1 MGERDW
7 RTITFEFRS
16 IITMALVALTYSLSM
31 LLPLHLYTVA
41 GFLAGLTVLS
51 LGIVIRAFSIG
62 FGKPKT
68 SGRGRK
74 LKADG
79 LNTTGPYAWVRNPLY
94 LGNVFAALGLALMT
108 GNISFSLFLA
118 LSLVILYRL
127 VSLAEGA
134 FLDRKF
140 GEEYRLYKR
149 LVPVFLPSPKS
160 NPYKTLPW
168 GVFNFNRVLRRE
180 HDTWYML
187 LLLATGISAYRGY
200 LSLLFGMGLFIL
212 FTLGWAILK
221 IEKRKPDWGV
231 LEGSLSLLGEGHGLL
246 YYNLLSYVVAFLMG
260 LTVGSLLFVAKSDL
274 FLTILEKWL

>member
-108 GNISFSLFLA
+108 GNLSFSLFLA
-118 LSLVILYRL
+118 SSLAILYKL

-180 HDTWYML
+180 HDTWYVL

-200 LSLLFGMGLFIL
+200 LSLLFGMGLLIL

-221 IEKRKPDWGV
+221 IEKRNPDWGV
-231 LEGSLSLLGEGHGLL
+231 LEGSLPLLRKGHGLL
-246 YYNLLSYVVAFLMG
+246 YYNLLSYVVAFLTG

>member
-1 MGERDW
+1 MGEKDW
-7 RTITFEFRS
+7 RTITFEYRAT
-16 IITMALVALTYSLSM
+16 ITMILVVFAYSLSM
-31 LLPLHLYTVA
+31 LLPLHIYTFA

-62 FGKPKT
+62 FGKPET

-94 LGNVFAALGLALMT
+94 LGNVFTALGLALMT
-108 GNISFSLFLA
+108 GNLSFSLFLA
-118 LSLVILYRL
+118 LSLAILYKL
-127 VSLAEGA
+127 VSLAEEA

-160 NPYKTLPW
+160 NPYKALPW

-187 LLLATGISAYRGY
+187 LLLATGISVYQGY
-200 LSLLFGMGLFIL
+200 LSLLFGMGLLML

-221 IEKRKPDWGV
+221 IKKREPDGGV
-231 LEGSLSLLGEGHGLL
+231 LEGSLPLLRKGHGLL
-246 YYNLLSYVVAFLMG
+246 YYSLLYYVVVFLTG

-274 FLTILEKWL
+274 FLTILGRWL

>member
-16 IITMALVALTYSLSM
+16 VITMALVALTYSLSM

-41 GFLAGLTVLS
+41 GFLAGLAVLS
-51 LGIVIRAFSIG
+51 LGIVIRVLFIG
-62 FGKPKT
+62 FDKPNT
-68 SGRGRK
+68 SGRERK
-74 LKADG
+74 LKADE
-79 LNTTGPYAWVRNPLY
+79 LNTTGPYAWVRNPIY
-94 LGNVFAALGLALMT
+94 LGNVFAALGLTLMT
-108 GNISFSLFLA
+108 GNLSFSLFLVS
-118 LSLVILYRL
+118 SLAILYKL
-127 VSLAEGA
+127 VSLAEEA

-140 GEEYRLYKR
+140 KEKYRLYKSI
-149 LVPVFLPSPKS
+149 VPAFLPSPKS

-200 LSLLFGMGLFIL
+200 LSLLCGVGLLML
-212 FTLGWAILK
+212 FTLAWAILK
-221 IEKRKPDWGV
+221 IEKRKPDGGV
-231 LEGSLSLLGEGHGLL
+231 LEGSLPLLRKGHGPL

-274 FLTILEKWL
+274 FLTILGRWL